1 MTCGGS
7 LEPYTDEKEC
17 TLRYLVFK
25 AHNDSDPV
33 ASVPWRWLAY
43 VLASAMAKWWGAVYL
58 VDSKTGEDLMGWI
71 TAQQP
76 LVLGGNSNLTVS
88 HVRINRDG
96 STQETIGGI
105 VLVGT
110 PQTTIEGVDIVRE
123 LKR

>member
-1 MTCGGS
+1 
-7 LEPYTDEKEC
+7 
-17 TLRYLVFK
+17 
-25 AHNDSDPV
+25 
-33 ASVPWRWLAY
+33 
-43 VLASAMAKWWGAVYL
+43 MAKWRGAVYL
-58 VDSKTGEDLMGWI
+58 IDSKTGEDLMGWI

-88 HVRINRDG
+88 HVRINRDE

-110 PQTTIEGVDIVRE
+110 SLTTIEGVDIVRE